1 MMGCHGLS
9 PLARGT
15 REFQDFSSLFP
26 RFIPAGAGNTHSSGN
41 TDNVGT
47 VYPRWRGEHMRG
59 WMHGSV
65 RCGLSPLAR
74 GTQSRAALD
83 YQYGRFIPAGAGNT
97 HAGATAHVENTVYPR
112 WRGEHSVST
121 WWRSPIFGLS
131 PLARG
136 TLNVGAIFQQQGRFI
151 PAGAGNTRS
160 SSPARCRCSVYPRW
174 RGEHESRPRSTAT
187 DPGLS
192 PLARGTLRPRYATRT
207 GYRFIPAGAGNTPG
221 WPARG

>member
-74 GTQSRAALD
+74 GTHMREPQHMSRI
-83 YQYGRFIPAGAGNT
+83 RFIPAGAGNT
-97 HAGATAHVENTVYPR
+97 APVFRDTHLNA
-112 WRGEHSVST
+112 
-121 WWRSPIFGLS
+121 GLS

-136 TLNVGAIFQQQGRFI
+136 TRNGDGVSDFDNRFI
-151 PAGAGNTRS
+151 PAGAGNTRA
-160 SSPARCRCSVYPRW
+160 PGKRRPRHAVYPRW
-174 RGEHESRPRSTAT
+174 RGEHPFFFTSPMSLF
-187 DPGLS
+187 GLS
-192 PLARGTLRPRYATRT
+192 PLARGTRPR
-207 GYRFIPAGAGNTPG
+207 G
-221 WPARG
+221 

>member
-97 HAGATAHVENTVYPR
+97 GIPLDPRPRSAVYPR
-112 WRGEHSVST
+112 WRGEHPTS
-121 WWRSPIFGLS
+121 WRICTG
-131 PLARG
+131 
-136 TLNVGAIFQQQGRFI
+136 GA
-151 PAGAGNTRS
+151 
-160 SSPARCRCSVYPRW
+160 
-174 RGEHESRPRSTAT
+174 
-187 DPGLS
+187 GLS